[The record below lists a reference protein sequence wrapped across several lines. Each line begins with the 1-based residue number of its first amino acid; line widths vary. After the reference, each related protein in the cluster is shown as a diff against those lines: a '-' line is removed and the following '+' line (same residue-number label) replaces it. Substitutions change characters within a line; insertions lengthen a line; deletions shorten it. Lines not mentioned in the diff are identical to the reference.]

1 MKTLYTARATTTGGR
16 DGTVATDDK
25 ILSLKLARPGAA
37 GATGTN
43 PEQLF
48 AAGYSACF
56 TSAVEA
62 IAKKE
67 GQNVAPVTTNIEVN
81 LNQDESTGFSLSA
94 TLDVQLPSLDQAAA
108 EKLVSAAHQMC
119 PYSKATR
126 GNIQVTLKANGT
138 PLAANTA
145 AAA

>member
-1 MKTLYTARATTTGGR
+1 MKTLYTARATSTGGR
-16 DGTVATDDK
+16 DGSVKTDDGA
-25 ILSLKLARPGAA
+25 ISSKLTRA
-37 GATGTN
+37 GAPGGTN

-56 TSAVEA
+56 TSAVEY
-62 IAKKE
+62 IAKQQ
-67 GQNVAPVTTNIEVN
+67 GQNVAPVTTNIEVH
-81 LNQDESTGFSLSA
+81 LNQDEATGFSLGV
-94 TLDVQLPSLDQAAA
+94 TLDVQLPSLDKTAA
-108 EKLVSAAHQMC
+108 EKLVAAAHQMC

-126 GNIQVTLKANGT
+126 GNIQVTLMANGK